1 MWINYRVLAR
11 LLTALLTLATATSN
25 PGPQQRIHQ
34 EIRQIYTFQPHLLG
48 PQELQQKSAILDQ
61 FWAKVKSNRTAYI
74 PALRQELADL
84 SNPPFFLYDGS
95 RVLLAVSDT
104 PSDRKVALAAIAHC
118 DLSDVQTKD
127 YFYQVHRLATLN
139 EDTTAAAFHVLEDP
153 GYRVF
158 VPQHVLTLGQNY
170 VVIYLLLPTDQSYWQ
185 QPAIDRLKTEH
196 DETAQK
202 TLLLLLWYA
211 QTEEA
216 DQAIK
221 AFTNEVSKPVASRKY
236 AQELQDRRNAKGVG
250 ANIAASVSSEA
261 ALRRKRRERLKS
273 VSDEALIDLDEYTGR
288 LIAKRR

>member
-61 FWAKVKSNRTAYI
+61 FWAKVKSNRADYI
-74 PALRQELADL
+74 PALRQEVADL

-95 RVLLAVSDT
+95 MLLLAVSDT

-202 TLLLLLWYA
+202 TCSFSFGTPKPRR
-211 QTEEA
+211 QTRL
-216 DQAIK
+216 
-221 AFTNEVSKPVASRKY
+221 SKHSPMKSASRSRLGSMRKNCRI
-236 AQELQDRRNAKGVG
+236 ARIKLGQGQVWRHQFQAKRHFVGSG
-250 ANIAASVSSEA
+250 ANGSNQ
-261 ALRRKRRERLKS
+261 
-273 VSDEALIDLDEYTGR
+273 
-288 LIAKRR
+288 